1 MPTYAIKTS
10 TLKTHVLKYM
20 TCAMPFAVAVLFVM
34 SILTG
39 IPTGARA
46 EMAPINDA
54 LSEMS
59 IGSKDA
65 PVTLHEFSSLTCGH
79 CANFHRNTLP
89 DIKKNYVET
98 GKVRIVFHDF
108 PLDNLA
114 LAAAMIAR
122 CAGPERH
129 FELFDRL
136 YQSQDSWARSEKPRA
151 ALVAIARFSGLSIE
165 DVDQCL
171 QSNELAQGIQSG
183 AQNAQDLYSINST
196 PTFVLDGKV
205 VKGALAYEDFKGM
218 LDKSLAAKGAK

>member
-10 TLKTHVLKYM
+10 TLKTQVLKSM
-20 TCAMPFAVAVLFVM
+20 TNATPFALAAMFVM
-34 SILTG
+34 SILVG
-39 IPTGARA
+39 VPSGARA
-46 EMAPINDA
+46 EMAPVKDA

-65 PVTLHEFSSLTCGH
+65 PVTLHEYSSLTCGH
-79 CANFHRNTLP
+79 CANFHRETLP
-89 DIKKNYVET
+89 EIKKNYVDT
-98 GKVRIVFHDF
+98 GKVRVVFHDF

-122 CAGPERH
+122 CAGSERH

-136 YQSQDSWARSEKPRA
+136 YQSQDTWARSEKPRA

-171 QSNELAQGIQSG
+171 QSNELAQGIQTNSQS
-183 AQNAQDLYSINST
+183 AQEFYSINST
-196 PTFVLDGKV
+196 PSFVLDGKV
-205 VKGALAYEDFKGM
+205 VKGAMAYDDFKTI
-218 LDKSLAAKGAK
+218 LDKSLAAKGVK

>member
-1 MPTYAIKTS
+1 MPTYATKTS
-10 TLKTHVLKYM
+10 ILKTQVIKSVIN
-20 TCAMPFAVAVLFVM
+20 TAPFAVAVLFVM
-34 SILTG
+34 SVLLAV
-39 IPTGARA
+39 PSGARA
-46 EMAPINDA
+46 EMAPIKDA

-65 PVTLHEFSSLTCGH
+65 PVTLHEYSSLTCGH
-79 CANFHRNTLP
+79 CANFHVKTLP
-89 DIKKNYVET
+89 EVKKNYVDT

-122 CAGPERH
+122 CAGSERH

-136 YQSQDSWARSEKPRA
+136 YHSQDTWARSEKPRA
-151 ALVAIARFSGLSIE
+151 ALVAIARFSGLSID

-183 AQNAQDLYSINST
+183 AQSAQALYSINST
-196 PTFVLDGKV
+196 PTFVLDGKT
-205 VKGALAYEDFKGM
+205 VKGSMAYDDFKKI